1 MKQYLKILSAFVLV
15 GSVAQAG
22 WDQSTE
28 RWEMDCNYG
37 SSMGCS
43 FAGMGYE
50 DGEITV
56 FNGKNNET
64 KKIKKN
70 YAKAASLYKK
80 GCKLGD
86 KHACASYK
94 KLKNKVSEK
103 NYKTSHKGSTTTY
116 TILGKKQCTLSFDK
130 RKKLKKSTC
139 KKIINSTGV
148 KIYCTPSKKV
158 CKTESEIREAIK

>member
-1 MKQYLKILSAFVLV
+1 MLSALVLL

-28 RWEMDCNYG
+28 RWEMDCNAG
-37 SSMGCS
+37 SSMGCN
-43 FAGMGYE
+43 FAGMCYKN
-50 DGEITV
+50 GEITV
-56 FNGKNNET
+56 WNGKTNDT

-86 KHACASYK
+86 KDACSSYK
-94 KLKNKVSEK
+94 KLKNKVLEK
-103 NYKTSHKGSTTTY
+103 NYSIRHIGDVQTIY
-116 TILGKKQCTLSFDK
+116 TILGKEKCFLFFDENK
-130 RKKLKKSTC
+130 NLQKSTC
-139 KKIINSTGV
+139 KKIINSKGV

-158 CKTESEIREAIK
+158 CKTESEIIQAIK